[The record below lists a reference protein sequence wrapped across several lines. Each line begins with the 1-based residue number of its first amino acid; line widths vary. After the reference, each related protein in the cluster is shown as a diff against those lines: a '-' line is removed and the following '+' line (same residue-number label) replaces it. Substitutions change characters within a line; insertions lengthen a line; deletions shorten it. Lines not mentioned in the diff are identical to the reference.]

1 MKKIFLIFLLA
12 ISSATLAQKIKILQ
26 GDINFLEGQTSLKTE
41 FVYDNMIIGKNKG
54 MKKPE
59 TEYRAEK
66 KKTYNEKEPGR
77 GDTWEQAWI
86 ADRQNRFEPQFRELF
101 SEYSK
106 ISTVDEKAH
115 YTLIFI
121 TTMTEPGWDVGI
133 TRMPA
138 FIDAEVWIVETQ
150 NREHVMVKFLL
161 TNAPGKTS
169 GSMWALGLDSSNYE
183 VGIRLQ
189 EAYAKSG
196 KTLGKLITSKRGKS

>member
-66 KKTYNEKEPGR
+66 KKTYNEKEAGR

-106 ISTVDEKAH
+106 ISTVDE
-115 YTLIFI
+115 
-121 TTMTEPGWDVGI
+121 
-133 TRMPA
+133 
-138 FIDAEVWIVETQ
+138 
-150 NREHVMVKFLL
+150 
-161 TNAPGKTS
+161 
-169 GSMWALGLDSSNYE
+169 
-183 VGIRLQ
+183 
-189 EAYAKSG
+189 
-196 KTLGKLITSKRGKS
+196 